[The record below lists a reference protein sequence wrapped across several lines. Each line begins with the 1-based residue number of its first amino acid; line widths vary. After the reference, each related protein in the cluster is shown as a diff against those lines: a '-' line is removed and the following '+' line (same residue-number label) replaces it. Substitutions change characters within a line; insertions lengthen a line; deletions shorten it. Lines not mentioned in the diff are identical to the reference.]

1 MKSHAKAVVIGGGVV
16 GCSVLYHL
24 AKAGWTDVM
33 LIERSEL
40 TSGSTWHA
48 AGGFHTLNGD
58 PNVAKLQAYT
68 ISLYDELEKLTGQSC
83 GLHLVG
89 GFMMAD
95 SPGRM
100 DFLRAAHAKG
110 RYLGMDTELVTP
122 SEAKA
127 MFPIMDETKFV
138 GALWDPVEGHLDPSG
153 TTHAYAK
160 AARMLGAEIV
170 LRNRVVELTQDADG
184 TWNVVTEQGT
194 VKAEHVV
201 NCGGLW
207 AREVGRMVGLEL
219 PVLAMEH
226 MYLLTE
232 PMPEVMEYN
241 KATGRELCHV
251 LDFKGEI
258 YTRQERQGML
268 LGTYEKRP
276 KPWSPV
282 QTPWDFGQQL
292 LQPDLDRIA
301 PSLEVGFQHF
311 PAIERAGIKQ
321 VINGPFTFAP
331 DGNPLV
337 GPVQGLTNFWC
348 ACAVMAGFSQGGGV
362 GLALS
367 NWMVNGDPGF
377 DVWGMDV
384 ARFGEWATLRY
395 TNAKVRENYSR
406 RFSIRFPNE
415 ELPAARPAQTTPLY
429 DAMVEQNA
437 VMGDSWGLETPLWFA
452 PNGTEPMDIVSFHRS
467 NDFEHVGNEV
477 RATRERVGVTE
488 IANFA
493 KYEVTGSG
501 AAAWLNRIL
510 TNRMPKQGRIVLSPM
525 LNEFGKL
532 IGDFTIANAGPRNGE
547 DRFIIWGSS
556 AAQKYH
562 MRWFEQHQPKGGS
575 VRIHRFDQT
584 LVGLSIAGPRS
595 QALLAKLVD
604 EDVSSK
610 AFRFMDFRE
619 MAVGGAPCMVNR
631 ITYTGDLGYEIWMA
645 PAYQRKVYAAIKE
658 AGAEFGIVD
667 FGMRALLS
675 MRLEKNFPT
684 WYRELRPIYGPY
696 EGDMDRFVKLDK
708 NDFIGREAAAAEF
721 AAMKAG
727 GLGKLRRVSFVI
739 EADTADVMGDEPIW
753 ARVDR
758 DFGTVRPSHG
768 HGKPRFGADNQ
779 HARGKSSAEKGTT
792 SAILGSEDGEWR
804 VVGWVTSGGYAH
816 YVQKSMA
823 QGYVPAELASE
834 DGDGFFEVEVL
845 GRRRKARINPEP
857 LFDPTGERMRG

>member
-1 MKSHAKAVVIGGGVV
+1 MKSHVKAVVIGGGVV

-24 AKAGWTDVM
+24 AKAGWTDIM

-40 TSGSTWHA
+40 TSGSSWHA

-68 ISLYDELEKLTGQSC
+68 VQLYKEIEEISGQSC
-83 GLHLVG
+83 SLHLTG
-89 GFMMAD
+89 GVMMAD
-95 SPGRM
+95 TPERM
-100 DFLRAAHAKG
+100 DFLRLAHAKG
-110 RYLGMDTELVTP
+110 RYLGMDTELITP

-127 MFPIMDETKFV
+127 MFPLMDETNFV
-138 GALWDPVEGHLDPSG
+138 GAMWDPVEGHLDPSG
-153 TTHAYAK
+153 TTIAYSK
-160 AARMLGAEIV
+160 AAKKLGAEIV
-170 LRNRVVELTQDADG
+170 LRNRVVELTQEVDG

-207 AREVGRMVGLEL
+207 AREIGRMVGVEL

-232 PMPEVMEYN
+232 PMPEVEEFN
-241 KATGRELCHV
+241 KSTGREMIGV

-258 YTRQERQGML
+258 YTRQERNGIL
-268 LGTYEKRP
+268 LGTYEKAC
-276 KPWSPV
+276 KPWSPIN
-282 QTPWDFGQQL
+282 TPWDFGHEL
-292 LQPDLDRIA
+292 LPPDLDRIA
-301 PSLEVGFQHF
+301 PSLEIGFKHF
-311 PAIERAGIKQ
+311 PGIEKAGIKQ
-321 VINGPFTFAP
+321 IINGPFTFAL

-367 NWMVNGDPGF
+367 NWMVHGDPGF

-384 ARFGEWATLRY
+384 TRFGEWAGLRY

-429 DAMVEQNA
+429 DTMLANNA

-452 PNGTEPMDIVSFHRS
+452 PKGKEPRDIVSFHRS
-467 NDFEHVGNEV
+467 NYFGPVGEEV

-493 KYEVTGSG
+493 KYEVSG
-501 AAAWLNRIL
+501 LAAEDFLNRL
-510 TNRMPKQGRIVLSPM
+510 MTNRMPKTGRIVLTPM

-532 IGDFTIANAGPRNGE
+532 IGDFTIAKAAPRGGE
-547 DRFIIWGSS
+547 DRFMIWGSS

-562 MRWFEQHQPKGGS
+562 MRWFEKHLPKDGS

-584 LVGLSIAGPRS
+584 LVGLSIAGPKSRD
-595 QALLAKLVD
+595 LLQKLVD
-604 EDVSSK
+604 VDISTK

-619 MAVGGAPCMVNR
+619 MAVGGAPCLVNR

-645 PAYQRKVYAAIKE
+645 PAYQRLVYQAIKD
-658 AGAEFGIVD
+658 AGKEFGLVD

-684 WYRELRPIYGPY
+684 WFRELRPIYGPF
-696 EGDMDRFVKLDK
+696 EGAMDRFIKLEK
-708 NDFIGREAAAAEF
+708 NDFIGREAAAKEHAE
-721 AAMKAG
+721 G
-727 GLGKLRRVSFVI
+727 PKLRRVSFIVDA
-739 EADTADVMGDEPIW
+739 ADADVMGDEPIW
-753 ARVDR
+753 AKVSKDY
-758 DFGTVRPSHG
+758 GTVEKPHG
-768 HGKPRFGADNQ
+768 YGAPRFDTGGKEIRGSKAAEGAS
-779 HARGKSSAEKGTT
+779 AVRG
-792 SAILGSEDGEWR
+792 IVDGDWR

-823 QGYVPAELASE
+823 QGYVPAALAE
-834 DGDGFFEVEVL
+834 DESAGLFEIEIL
-845 GRRRKARINPEP
+845 GHRRPARINVEAP
-857 LFDPTGERMRG
+857 FDPSGEKMRT